1 MSNYLSL
8 VGAGALFGA
17 AAGSLLVVKG
27 RIAGISGIAAK
38 LADGPASERRFAA
51 WVVFGLLIGG
61 ALLRQFVP
69 GAVAGHAPAPVGWM
83 VVAGFLVGLGA
94 RVGNG
99 CSSGHG
105 VCGVGRFSLRSCVA
119 VGTFTG
125 VGMLVRSLV
134 VAGGWS

>member
-1 MSNYLSL
+1 MWSYLSL
-8 VGAGALFGA
+8 IGAGVLFGA
-17 AAGSLLVVKG
+17 AAGSLLIVQG

-38 LADGPASERRFAA
+38 LLDGPAVERRFAA
-51 WVVFGLLIGG
+51 VFMLGLLFGG
-61 ALLRQFVP
+61 GLLRLFMP
-69 GAVAGHAPAPVGWM
+69 RALADSAPAPVGLM
-83 VVAGFLVGLGA
+83 VLAGLLLGLGA

-99 CSSGHG
+99 CTSGHG

-125 VGMLVRSLV
+125 VGMLVRSLL